1 MERIDFDSSPE
12 PEKPEGPKP
21 TWPRAL
27 RDALARVPRLA
38 PRVPS
43 WMPSARRALLLILL
57 VLAAVFAWRETQKS
71 FRNVAPGFVGVA
83 ANRFTG
89 TLEALSPGTHFR
101 PPSIYEIH
109 PVRVSDQI
117 LSGEEGRFQVTTKEG
132 VIAQVAVQARW
143 AVDRNRLLSQ
153 WAALPARPEAEL
165 VAPVLFAAFRT
176 AAPRYEVT
184 KLISE
189 KREELATVAA
199 AEARKRLAENGIVL
213 KEVLIGDLVLPPEF
227 EKGRLA
233 MVDEVQSTER
243 LDVTLK
249 KKAKEVEET
258 RLTAEAQKA
267 RQIQE
272 AEAAAAQR
280 VIAARGEADA
290 MRHVLALKQKQI
302 EQKKLEAEADRQTVV
317 QRAQAAAEASKI
329 QSQAEAARRREMA
342 DAEAYATRV
351 QSQADFENL
360 EREAALVT
368 ANPLIIPKTF
378 ADRLS
383 ERVQVILTPSIEGDA
398 FTGEVYR
405 RVVGGQTAV
414 APPAEDAAPPASKDV
429 KSAKASRRSRAATT
443 NASARTQ

>member
-1 MERIDFDSSPE
+1 MEHIDFDSPPE
-12 PEKPEGPKP
+12 PEKPDGQNKP
-21 TWPRAL
+21 EWPRAL
-27 RDALARVPRLA
+27 RDALARVPRMA
-38 PRVPS
+38 PRLPS
-43 WMPSARRALLLILL
+43 WTSARRALLLVLL
-57 VLAAVFAWRETQKS
+57 VLAAVLAWREIQKS
-71 FRNVAPGFVGVA
+71 FRNVAPGYVGVA

-89 TLEALSPGTHFR
+89 ALEALSPGTHFR
-101 PPSIYEIH
+101 PPSLYEIH

-117 LSGEEGRFQVTTKEG
+117 LSGEEGQFQVTTKEG
-132 VIAQVAVQARW
+132 VIARVAVQARW
-143 AVDRNRLLSQ
+143 AIDRTRLLSQ
-153 WAALPARPEAEL
+153 WAALPPSPETEL

-189 KREELATVAA
+189 KREELAGVAA

-280 VIAARGEADA
+280 VIAARAEADA

-302 EQKKLEAEADRQTVV
+302 EQKKLEAEAERQTVV

-342 DAEAYATRV
+342 DAEAYATRI
-351 QSQADFENL
+351 QSKADFENL

-383 ERVQVILTPSIEGDA
+383 DRVQVILTPSIEGDA
-398 FTGEVYR
+398 FTGEIYK

-414 APPAEDAAPPASKDV
+414 APPAEDSAPPASK
-429 KSAKASRRSRAATT
+429 SAKTAKVSRRSGPAT
-443 NASARTQ
+443 ARTQ

>member
-12 PEKPEGPKP
+12 PEKPGHSNPKP
-21 TWPRAL
+21 EWPRAL
-27 RDALARVPRLA
+27 RDALARIPRMAPHVPT
-38 PRVPS
+38 
-43 WMPSARRALLLILL
+43 WTPSARRALLLLLL
-57 VLAAVFAWRETQKS
+57 VLAAVVAWRETRKS
-71 FRNVAPGFVGVA
+71 FRTVDPGYVGVA

-89 TLEALSPGTHFR
+89 SLEALSPGTHFR
-101 PPSIYEIH
+101 PPSLYEIH

-117 LSGEEGRFQVTTKEG
+117 LSGEEGQFQVATKEG
-132 VIAQVAVQARW
+132 VIARVAVQARW
-143 AVDRNRLLSQ
+143 AIDRTRLLSQ
-153 WAALPARPEAEL
+153 WAALPARPETEL

-189 KREELATVAA
+189 KREELAGVAA
-199 AEARKRLAENGIVL
+199 AEARKRLAENAIVL

-280 VIAARGEADA
+280 VIAARAEADA

-302 EQKKLEAEADRQTVV
+302 EQKKLEAEAERQTVV

-342 DAEAYATRV
+342 DAEAYATRI

-398 FTGEVYR
+398 FTGEVYK

-414 APPAEDAAPPASKDV
+414 APPVEQPAPPASKSA
-429 KSAKASRRSRAATT
+429 KTAKASRRASAATT
-443 NASARTQ
+443 RTQ